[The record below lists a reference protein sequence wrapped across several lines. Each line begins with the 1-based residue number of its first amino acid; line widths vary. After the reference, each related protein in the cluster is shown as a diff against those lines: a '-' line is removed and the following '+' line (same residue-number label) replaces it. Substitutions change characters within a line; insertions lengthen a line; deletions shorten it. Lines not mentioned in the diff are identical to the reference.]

1 MRIST
6 SMLNGNAVS
15 AILEDQS
22 NLSHTQQQLSSG
34 LSINNPSDNPVGAA
48 QLLALDNISSQ
59 DAQYVTNGQTANTNL
74 TLEQTALS
82 SSTSTLQSIRDLVLQ
97 ANSGTNS
104 PSDLKAIATQIQT
117 LEQQLMATANTKND
131 AGQYLFSGY
140 MQSTQPFGRSS
151 SGSVTYAGDS
161 GTSTIALDSGTS
173 VQTGD
178 PGSNIYMNVPAG
190 NGTFTTAASSSNT
203 GSGVADTGSVT
214 DASSWQ
220 PGQYTI
226 KFTDASDYE
235 VLDSSGNPVTDGSG
249 NPVTGTYNGTSG
261 EVSFDGIQVG
271 ISGAPAAGD
280 TFAVTSAG
288 TQSIFTTLDNVVSA
302 LNTAGSG
309 SAAQAQ
315 LATSLGGTVQQI
327 DQGLSQVSTVAT
339 SVGTRINLISSVNTS
354 VTADSTA
361 VTTQISNLSNVDY
374 VSATSQYSQE
384 YIALQAAEQSYAQL
398 GQLSLFKYL
407 S

>member
-22 NLSHTQQQLSSG
+22 NLSNTQQQLSSG
-34 LSINNPSDNPVGAA
+34 LSINSPSDNPVGAA
-48 QLLALDNISSQ
+48 QLLGLDNINSQ
-59 DAQYVTNGQTANTNL
+59 DAQYVTNGQSANTNL

-82 SSTSTLQSIRDLVLQ
+82 TSTNTLQSIRDLVLQ
-97 ANSGTNS
+97 ANSGTNT
-104 PSDLKAIATQIQT
+104 PSDLQAIATQIQS
-117 LEQQLMATANTKND
+117 LEQQLMSAANTKND

-140 MQSTQPFGRSS
+140 MQSTQPFGRGS

-203 GSGVADTGSVT
+203 GTGVVDTGSVS
-214 DASSWQ
+214 DAASWQ

-280 TFAVTSAG
+280 TFTVTSAG

-302 LNTAGSG
+302 LNTAGSS

-315 LATSLGGTVQQI
+315 LATALGGTVQQI
-327 DQGLSQVSTVAT
+327 DQGLNQVSTVAT
-339 SVGTRINLISSVNTS
+339 SVGTRINLISSVGS
-354 VTADSTA
+354 SLSADTTA

-374 VSATSQYSQE
+374 VTATSQYSQE

>member
-6 SMLNGNAVS
+6 AMLNESAVS
-15 AILEDQS
+15 AILQDQS
-22 NLSHTQQQLSSG
+22 NLSNTQQELSSG
-34 LSINNPSDNPVGAA
+34 LSINSPSDNPVGAA

-59 DAQYVTNGQTANTNL
+59 DSQYVTNGQSANTNL

-82 SSTSTLQSIRDLVLQ
+82 TSTSTLQQIQDLVLQ
-97 ANSGTNS
+97 ANSGTNT
-104 PSDLKAIATQIQT
+104 PSDLQAIATQIQS
-117 LEQQLMATANTKND
+117 LEQQLLSTANTKND
-131 AGQYLFSGY
+131 SGQYLFSGY
-140 MQSTQPFGRSS
+140 MQSTQPFVRGS
-151 SGSVTYAGDS
+151 SGSVSYAGDN
-161 GTSTIALDSGTS
+161 GTSTIPLDSGTS

-178 PGSNIYMNVPAG
+178 PGSNIYMNIAAG

-203 GSGVADTGSVT
+203 GAGVIDTGSVT
-214 DASSWQ
+214 DAANWQ

-226 KFTDASDYE
+226 EFTSATAYE

-249 NPVTGTYNGTSG
+249 NPVTGTYNGTGG

-280 TFAVTSAG
+280 TFTVSSAG

-302 LNTAGSG
+302 LNTAGSS

-315 LATSLGGTVQQI
+315 LATTLGGTVQQLGQALNQI
-327 DQGLSQVSTVAT
+327 STVTT
-339 SVGTRINLISSVNTS
+339 SVGTRIDLISSVNTS
-354 VTADSTA
+354 LTSDSTA

-374 VSATSQYSQE
+374 VTATSQYSQE

-407 S
+407 E

>member
-22 NLSHTQQQLSSG
+22 NLSNTQQQLSSG
-34 LSINNPSDNPVGAA
+34 LSINSPSDNPVGAA
-48 QLLALDNISSQ
+48 QLLALDNIKSQ
-59 DAQYVTNGQTANTNL
+59 NAQYATNGQAANTNL

-97 ANSGTNS
+97 ANSGTNT
-104 PSDLKAIATQIQT
+104 PSDLQAIATQIQS
-117 LEQQLMATANTKND
+117 LEQQLMSTGNTKND
-131 AGQYLFSGY
+131 AGQYLFSGF
-140 MQSTQPFGRSS
+140 MQTTQPFGRGG

-178 PGSNIYMNVPAG
+178 PGSNIYMNIPAG
-190 NGTFTTAASSSNT
+190 NGTFTTAASSSNSGT
-203 GSGVADTGSVT
+203 GVIDTGSVT

-220 PGQYTI
+220 PRQYTI
-226 KFTDASDYE
+226 KFTDATDYE
-235 VLDSSGNPVTDGSG
+235 VLDSSGNPVTDSSG
-249 NPVTGTYNGTSG
+249 NPVTGTYNGSSG

-280 TFAVTSAG
+280 SFTVSSAG

-302 LNTAGSG
+302 LNSAGSS

-315 LATSLGGTVQQI
+315 LATALGGTVQQI
-327 DQGLSQVSTVAT
+327 DQGLNQVSTVAT

-354 VTADSTA
+354 LTADTTA

>member
-6 SMLNGNAVS
+6 SMLNDSAVS
-15 AILEDQS
+15 AILQDQS
-22 NLSHTQQQLSSG
+22 NLSNTQQQLSTG
-34 LSINNPSDNPVGAA
+34 LSINSPSDNPVGAA
-48 QLLALDNISSQ
+48 ELLQLDDISSQ
-59 DAQYVTNGQTANTNL
+59 DSQYVTNGQSANTNL

-82 SSTSTLQSIRDLVLQ
+82 SSTSTLQQIRDLVLQ
-97 ANSGTNS
+97 ANSGSNS
-104 PSDLKAIATQIQT
+104 SSDLQAIATQIQS
-117 LEQQLMATANTKND
+117 LESQLMSTANTQNSS
-131 AGQYLFSGY
+131 GQYVFSGF
-140 MQSTQPFGRSS
+140 MQSTQPFVRGG
-151 SGSVTYAGDS
+151 SGSVVYAGDN
-161 GTSTIALDSGTS
+161 GTSTVAIDSGTS
-173 VQTGD
+173 VQTAD
-178 PGSNIYMNVPAG
+178 PGSGVYMNVPAG

-203 GSGVADTGSVT
+203 GTGVADTGSVT
-214 DASSWQ
+214 DAADWT

-235 VLDSSGNPVTDGSG
+235 VLDSSGNPVTNGSG

-280 TFAVTSAG
+280 VFTVSSAG
-288 TQSIFTTLDNVVSA
+288 TQGIFTTLDNVVSA
-302 LNTAGSG
+302 LKNAGTS

-315 LATSLGGTVQQI
+315 LSTALGGTVQQI
-327 DQGLSQVSTVAT
+327 DQALNQVSTVST
-339 SVGTRINLISSVNTS
+339 SVGTRIDLITSVNTTL
-354 VTADSTA
+354 TADTTA

-374 VSATSQYSQE
+374 VTATSQYSQE

-407 S
+407 D

>member
-6 SMLNGNAVS
+6 AMLNGSAVS
-15 AILEDQS
+15 AILNDQN
-22 NLSHTQQQLSSG
+22 NLSNTQQELASG
-34 LSINNPSDNPVGAA
+34 LSINSPSDNPVGAA

-59 DAQYVTNGQTANTNL
+59 DAQYITNGQAANTNL

-82 SSTSTLQSIRDLVLQ
+82 SSTSTMQSIRDLVLQ

-104 PSDLKAIATQIQT
+104 PSDLKAIATQIQS
-117 LEQQLMATANTKND
+117 LEQQLMSTANTKND

-140 MQSTQPFGRSS
+140 MQTTQPFVRGA
-151 SGSVTYAGDS
+151 SGSVSYAGDE

-190 NGTFTTAASSSNT
+190 NGTFTTSASSSNT
-203 GSGVADTGSVT
+203 GTGVIDTGSVA
-214 DASSWQ
+214 DAANWT

-235 VLDSSGNPVTDGSG
+235 VLDSSGNPVTDGTG
-249 NPVTGTYNGTSG
+249 NPVTGTYNGSSG
-261 EVSFDGIQVG
+261 EVSFDGIEVG

-280 TFAVTSAG
+280 TFTVSSAG

-302 LNTAGSG
+302 LNSAGSS

-315 LATSLGGTVQQI
+315 LATTLGGTVQQL
-327 DQGLSQVSTVAT
+327 DQGLNQVSTVAT
-339 SVGTRINLISSVNTS
+339 SVGTRIDLISSVNTS
-354 VTADSTA
+354 LTADSTA

-407 S
+407 A

>member
-22 NLSHTQQQLSSG
+22 NLSNTQQQLSSG
-34 LSINNPSDNPVGAA
+34 LSINSPSDNPVGAA
-48 QLLALDNISSQ
+48 QLLGLDNINSQ
-59 DAQYVTNGQTANTNL
+59 NAQYTTNGQAVNTNL

-97 ANSGTNS
+97 ANSGTNT
-104 PSDLKAIATQIQT
+104 PSDLQAIATQIQS
-117 LEQQLMATANTKND
+117 LEQQLMSTANTKND
-131 AGQYLFSGY
+131 AGEYLFSGY
-140 MQSTQPFGRSS
+140 MQTTQPFGRGS
-151 SGSVTYAGDS
+151 SGSVSYAGDN

-178 PGSNIYMNVPAG
+178 PGSNIYMNIPAG

-203 GSGVADTGSVT
+203 GSGVIDTGSVT
-214 DASSWQ
+214 DASSWV

-226 KFTDASDYE
+226 KFTDASDYA
-235 VLDSSGNPVTDGSG
+235 VLDSAGNPVTDGSG
-249 NPVTGTYNGTSG
+249 NPITGTYNGTSA
-261 EVSFDGIQVG
+261 EVSFNGIQVG

-280 TFAVTSAG
+280 TYTVTSAS

-302 LNTAGSG
+302 LNTAGSS

-315 LATSLGGTVQQI
+315 LATALGGTVQQI
-327 DQGLSQVSTVAT
+327 DQGLNQVSTVAT
-339 SVGTRINLISSVNTS
+339 SVGTRINLISSVGS
-354 VTADSTA
+354 SLTADTTA

-374 VSATSQYSQE
+374 VTATSQYSQE

>member
-22 NLSHTQQQLSSG
+22 NLSNTQQQLSSG
-34 LSINNPSDNPVGAA
+34 LSINSPSDNPVGAA
-48 QLLALDNISSQ
+48 QLLALDNINSQ
-59 DAQYVTNGQTANTNL
+59 DAQYATNGQSANTNL
-74 TLEQTALS
+74 TLEQTALA
-82 SSTSTLQSIRDLVLQ
+82 SSTTTLQSIRDLVLQ
-97 ANSGTNS
+97 ANSGTNT
-104 PSDLKAIATQIQT
+104 PSDLQAIATQIQS
-117 LEQQLMATANTKND
+117 LEQQLMSTANTKND

-140 MQSTQPFGRSS
+140 MQSTQPFGRGS
-151 SGSVTYAGDS
+151 SGSVSYAGDS

-173 VQTGD
+173 VQTTD
-178 PGSNIYMNVPAG
+178 PGSSIYMNIPAG

-203 GSGVADTGSVT
+203 GSGVIDTGSVT
-214 DASSWQ
+214 DAASWQ

-226 KFTDASDYE
+226 EFTDASDYE
-235 VLDSSGNPVTDGSG
+235 VLNSSGNPVTDSSG

-261 EVSFDGIQVG
+261 EVSFNGIQVG

-280 TFAVTSAG
+280 TFTVSSAG
-288 TQSIFTTLDNVVSA
+288 TQSIFTTLDNVVST
-302 LNTAGSG
+302 LNSAGSG
-309 SAAQAQ
+309 SAAMAQ

-327 DQGLSQVSTVAT
+327 DQGLNQVSTVAT
-339 SVGTRINLISSVNTS
+339 SVGTRINLISSVGSTL
-354 VTADSTA
+354 TADTTA

-407 S
+407 D

>member
-6 SMLNGNAVS
+6 SMLNDNAVS
-15 AILEDQS
+15 AILQDQS
-22 NLSHTQQQLSSG
+22 NLSNTQQQLSSG
-34 LSINNPSDNPVGAA
+34 LSINSPSDNPVGAA
-48 QLLALDNISSQ
+48 QLLGLDNISSQ
-59 DAQYVTNGQTANTNL
+59 DTQYITNGQAANTNL
-74 TLEQTALS
+74 TLEQTSLS

-97 ANSGTNS
+97 ANSGTNT
-104 PSDLKAIATQIQT
+104 PSDLQAIATQIQS

-140 MQSTQPFGRSS
+140 MQSTQPFVRGG
-151 SGSVTYAGDS
+151 SGSVSYAGDN

-178 PGSNIYMNVPAG
+178 PGSNVYMNIPAG

-203 GSGVADTGSVT
+203 GTGVIDTGSVT

-226 KFTDASDYE
+226 EFTDASDYE
-235 VLDSSGNPVTDGSG
+235 VLDSAGNPVTDGSG
-249 NPVTGTYNGTSG
+249 NPVTGTYNGSSG

-280 TFAVTSAG
+280 TFTVSAAT
-288 TQSIFTTLDNVVSA
+288 TQSVFTTLDNVVSA
-302 LNTAGSG
+302 LNTAGSS

-315 LATSLGGTVQQI
+315 LATTLGGSVQQI
-327 DQGLSQVSTVAT
+327 DQALNQVSTVAT
-339 SVGTRINLISSVNTS
+339 SVGTRIDLISSVNTS
-354 VTADSTA
+354 LTSDTTA
-361 VTTQISNLSNVDY
+361 VATQISNLSNVDY
-374 VSATSQYSQE
+374 VTATSQYSQE

-407 S
+407 D

>member
-15 AILEDQS
+15 AILQDQS
-22 NLSHTQQQLSSG
+22 NPSNTQQQLASG
-34 LSINNPSDNPVGAA
+34 LKINNPSDNPVGAA
-48 QLLALDNISSQ
+48 QLLALNNISSQ
-59 DAQYVTNGQTANTNL
+59 DTQYTTNGQAANTNL

-97 ANSGTNS
+97 ANSGTNT
-104 PSDLKAIATQIQT
+104 PSDLKAIGTQIQT
-117 LEQQLMATANTKND
+117 LEQQLMSTANTKND

-140 MQSTQPFGRSS
+140 MQSTQPFVRGG

-178 PGSNIYMNVPAG
+178 PGSGIYMNIPAG
-190 NGTFTTAASSSNT
+190 NGTFTTAAGAGNT
-203 GSGVADTGSVT
+203 GTGVIDTGSVT
-214 DASSWQ
+214 DAASWQ

-235 VLDSSGNPVTDGSG
+235 VLDSSGNPVTDSSG
-249 NPVTGTYNGTSG
+249 NPVTGTYNGSNG
-261 EVSFDGIQVG
+261 EVSFNGIQVG

-280 TFAVTSAG
+280 TFTVSSAG

-302 LNTAGSG
+302 LNSAGSS

-327 DQGLSQVSTVAT
+327 DQALGQISTVTT
-339 SVGTRINLISSVNTS
+339 SVGTRINLISSVNSSLT
-354 VTADSTA
+354 TDSTA
-361 VTTQISNLSNVDY
+361 VATQISNLSNVDE
-374 VSATSQYSQE
+374 VAATSQYSQE
-384 YIALQAAEQSYAQL
+384 YVALQAAEQSYAQL
-398 GQLSLFKYL
+398 GQLSLFKYI